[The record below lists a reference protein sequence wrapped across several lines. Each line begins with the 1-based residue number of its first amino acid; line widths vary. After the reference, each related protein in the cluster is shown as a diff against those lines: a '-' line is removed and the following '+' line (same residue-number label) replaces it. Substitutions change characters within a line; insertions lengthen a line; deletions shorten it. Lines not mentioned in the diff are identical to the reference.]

1 MSLTLSTRRYTGLD
15 RLTTLADELL
25 LEVFSHLPA
34 NDGAGTFAC
43 TCKRLYRTFI
53 DDFYRKLI
61 NEFGA
66 YPMFRA
72 AQRGSVPALERFLKA
87 GVPLDYFGYGAFDP
101 DSPSDEF
108 FIGTSSGRPLIHA
121 MRFYHVEAVEWLLVH
136 GANPNRTEEDEEEG
150 FQHPLE
156 IAAAM
161 ANSPHISSGEAQEVL
176 RIWESKPDLYL
187 NRSERWKRACQMY
200 HALVKHGA
208 RLPPKSDSA
217 QPYDN
222 LSHSLISSP
231 F

>member
-1 MSLTLSTRRYTGLD
+1 MSLTLSNRRYTGPD

-53 DDFYRKLI
+53 NDFYRKLI
-61 NEFGA
+61 DEFGA

-101 DSPSDEF
+101 DSQSNEF

-121 MRFYHVEAVEWLLVH
+121 MRFYHVEAVERLLAH
-136 GANPNRTEEDEEEG
+136 GANPNRTVEESVPDVPCSGQVRCAPPSQVYLGRTSAVRQSESLTYFESILGREL
-150 FQHPLE
+150 QE
-156 IAAAM
+156 I
-161 ANSPHISSGEAQEVL
+161 
-176 RIWESKPDLYL
+176 
-187 NRSERWKRACQMY
+187 
-200 HALVKHGA
+200 
-208 RLPPKSDSA
+208 
-217 QPYDN
+217 
-222 LSHSLISSP
+222 
-231 F
+231 